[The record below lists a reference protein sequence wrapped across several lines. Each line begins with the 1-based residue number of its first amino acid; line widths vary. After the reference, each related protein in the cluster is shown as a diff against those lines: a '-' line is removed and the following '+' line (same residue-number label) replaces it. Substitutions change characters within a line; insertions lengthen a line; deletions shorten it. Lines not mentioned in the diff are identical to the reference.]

1 MFVYSVQSKH
11 IKALAL
17 GVFVVFTVISLM
29 VLSRESKMTS
39 NDGNLNLKASN
50 NEDRMSFISQFGWDV
65 DEEPVEI
72 KEIILPTDFD
82 ETYTAYNQIQRDQGF
97 DLLEY
102 AGERAKR
109 WTYVIKNYEGY
120 ENKECI
126 HINILVCDGV
136 VIGGDVCSVEL
147 DGFMHGFSKP

>member
-17 GVFVVFTVISLM
+17 GVFVLFTVVSLM

-39 NDGNLNLKASN
+39 NDGSLNLKASTH
-50 NEDRMSFISQFGWDV
+50 EDRMSFVSQFGWEV
-65 DEEPVEI
+65 EEDPIEI
-72 KEIILPTDFD
+72 KEIIIPTEFD
-82 ETYTAYNQIQRDQGF
+82 DTYNAYNQIQKEQGF
-97 DLLEY
+97 DLTEY

-109 WTYVIKNYEGY
+109 WTYIVKNYEGY

-126 HINILVCDGV
+126 HINILVHDEI

-147 DGFMHGFSKP
+147 EGFMHGFSKS

>member
-17 GVFVVFTVISLM
+17 GVFVLFTVVSLM

-39 NDGNLNLKASN
+39 NDGSLNLKASTH
-50 NEDRMSFISQFGWDV
+50 EDRMSFVSQFGWEV
-65 DEEPVEI
+65 EEDPIEI
-72 KEIILPTDFD
+72 KEIIIPTEFD
-82 ETYTAYNQIQRDQGF
+82 DTYNAYNQIQKEQGF
-97 DLLEY
+97 DLTEY

-109 WTYVIKNYEGY
+109 WTYIVKNYEGY

-126 HINILVCDGV
+126 HINILVHDEI

-147 DGFMHGFSKP
+147 EGFMHGFSKP

>member
-17 GVFVVFTVISLM
+17 GVFVLFTVVSLM

-39 NDGNLNLKASN
+39 NDGSLNLKASTH
-50 NEDRMSFISQFGWDV
+50 EDRMSFVSQFGWKV
-65 DEEPVEI
+65 EEDPIEI
-72 KEIILPTDFD
+72 KEIIIPTEFD
-82 ETYTAYNQIQRDQGF
+82 DTYNAYNQIQKEQGF
-97 DLLEY
+97 DLTEY

-109 WTYVIKNYEGY
+109 WTYIVKNYEGY

-126 HINILVCDGV
+126 HINILVHDEI

-147 DGFMHGFSKP
+147 EGFMHGFSKS

>member
-17 GVFVVFTVISLM
+17 GVFVLFTIVSLM

-39 NDGNLNLKASN
+39 NDGSLNLKASTH
-50 NEDRMSFISQFGWDV
+50 EDRMSFVSQFGWEV
-65 DEEPVEI
+65 EEDPIEI
-72 KEIILPTDFD
+72 KEIIIPTEFD
-82 ETYTAYNQIQRDQGF
+82 DTYNAYNQIQKEQGF
-97 DLLEY
+97 DLTEY

-109 WTYVIKNYEGY
+109 WTYIVKNYEGY

-126 HINILVCDGV
+126 HINILVHDEI

-147 DGFMHGFSKP
+147 EGFMHGFSKP

>member
-17 GVFVVFTVISLM
+17 GMFVVFTVISLM

-39 NDGNLNLKASN
+39 NDGSLNLKASTH
-50 NEDRMSFISQFGWDV
+50 EDRMSFVSQFGWEV
-65 DEEPVEI
+65 EEEPIEI
-72 KEIILPTDFD
+72 KEIIIPTEFD
-82 ETYTAYNQIQRDQGF
+82 DTYNAYNQIKKEQSF

-109 WTYVIKNYEGY
+109 WTYIVKNYEGY
-120 ENKECI
+120 ENKESI
-126 HINILVCDGV
+126 HINILVHDGI

-147 DGFMHGFSKP
+147 DGFMHGFSKS

>member
-17 GVFVVFTVISLM
+17 GVFVLFTVVSLM

-39 NDGNLNLKASN
+39 NDGSLNLKASTH
-50 NEDRMSFISQFGWDV
+50 EDRMSFVSQFGWEV
-65 DEEPVEI
+65 EEDPIEI
-72 KEIILPTDFD
+72 KEIIIPTEFD
-82 ETYTAYNQIQRDQGF
+82 DTHNAYNQIQKEQGF
-97 DLLEY
+97 DLTEY

-109 WTYVIKNYEGY
+109 WTYIVKNYEGY

-126 HINILVCDGV
+126 HINILVHDEI

-147 DGFMHGFSKP
+147 EGFMHGFSKS

>member
-17 GVFVVFTVISLM
+17 GMFVVFTVISLM

-39 NDGNLNLKASN
+39 NDGSLNLKASTH
-50 NEDRMSFISQFGWDV
+50 EDRMSFVSQFGWEV
-65 DEEPVEI
+65 EEEPIEI
-72 KEIILPTDFD
+72 KEIIIPTEFD
-82 ETYTAYNQIQRDQGF
+82 DTYNAYNQIQKEQGF

-109 WTYVIKNYEGY
+109 WTYIVKNYEGY
-120 ENKECI
+120 ENKESI
-126 HINILVCDGV
+126 HINILVHDGI

-147 DGFMHGFSKP
+147 DGFMHGFSKS

>member
-39 NDGNLNLKASN
+39 NDGSLNLKASTH
-50 NEDRMSFISQFGWDV
+50 EDRMGFVSQFGWEV
-65 DEEPVEI
+65 EEDPIEI
-72 KEIILPTDFD
+72 KEVIIPTEFD
-82 ETYTAYNQIQRDQGF
+82 DTYNAYNQIQKEQGF
-97 DLLEY
+97 DLTEY

-109 WTYVIKNYEGY
+109 WTYIVKNYEGY
-120 ENKECI
+120 ENKDCI
-126 HINILVCDGV
+126 HVNILVHDEI

>member
-17 GVFVVFTVISLM
+17 GMFVVFTVISLM

-39 NDGNLNLKASN
+39 NDGSINLKASTH
-50 NEDRMSFISQFGWDV
+50 EDRMSFVSQFGWEV
-65 DEEPVEI
+65 EEEPIEI
-72 KEIILPTDFD
+72 KEIIIPTEFD
-82 ETYTAYNQIQRDQGF
+82 DTYTAYNQIQKEQGF

-109 WTYVIKNYEGY
+109 WTYIVKNYEGY

-126 HINILVCDGV
+126 HVNILVHDGI

-147 DGFMHGFSKP
+147 DGFMHGFSKS

>member
-50 NEDRMSFISQFGWDV
+50 HEDRMGFISQFGWDV

>member
-11 IKALAL
+11 IKAMAL
-17 GVFVVFTVISLM
+17 GAFIVLTVISLM

-39 NDGNLNLKASN
+39 NDGSINLKALTHQ
-50 NEDRMSFISQFGWDV
+50 ERMSFVSQYGWEIE
-65 DEEPVEI
+65 EEPVEI
-72 KEIILPTDFD
+72 KEIIIPTEFD
-82 ETYTAYNQIQRDQGF
+82 ETYTAYNQIQKQQGF

-102 AGERAKR
+102 SGERAKR
-109 WTYVIKNYEGY
+109 WTYIVKNYEGY

-126 HINILVCDGV
+126 HINILVYDGI

>member
-39 NDGNLNLKASN
+39 NDGSLNLKASTH
-50 NEDRMSFISQFGWDV
+50 EDRMNFVSQFGWELE
-65 DEEPVEI
+65 EEPIEI
-72 KEIILPTDFD
+72 KEIIIPTEFD
-82 ETYTAYNQIQRDQGF
+82 DTYTAYNQIQKEQGF

-109 WTYVIKNYEGY
+109 WTYIVKNYEGY

-126 HINILVCDGV
+126 HVNILVHDGI

-147 DGFMHGFSKP
+147 DGFMHGFSKS

>member
-39 NDGNLNLKASN
+39 NDGSLNLKASTH
-50 NEDRMSFISQFGWDV
+50 EDRMNFVSQFGWELE
-65 DEEPVEI
+65 EEPIEI
-72 KEIILPTDFD
+72 KEIMIPTEFD
-82 ETYTAYNQIQRDQGF
+82 DTYTAYNQIQKEQGF

-109 WTYVIKNYEGY
+109 WTYIVKNYEGY

-126 HINILVCDGV
+126 HVNILVHDGI

-147 DGFMHGFSKP
+147 DGFMHGFSKS

>member
-39 NDGNLNLKASN
+39 NDGSLNLKASTH
-50 NEDRMSFISQFGWDV
+50 EDRMSFVSQFGWEV
-65 DEEPVEI
+65 EEDPIEI
-72 KEIILPTDFD
+72 KEIIIPTEFD
-82 ETYTAYNQIQRDQGF
+82 DTYNAYNQIQKEQGF
-97 DLLEY
+97 DLTEY

-109 WTYVIKNYEGY
+109 WTYIVKNYEGY

-126 HINILVCDGV
+126 HINILVHDEI

>member
-17 GVFVVFTVISLM
+17 GMFVVFTVISLM

-39 NDGNLNLKASN
+39 NDGSINLKASTH
-50 NEDRMSFISQFGWDV
+50 EDRMSFVSQFGWEV
-65 DEEPVEI
+65 EEEPIEI
-72 KEIILPTDFD
+72 KEIIIPTEFD
-82 ETYTAYNQIQRDQGF
+82 DTYNAYNQIQKEQGF

-109 WTYVIKNYEGY
+109 WTYIVKNYEGY
-120 ENKECI
+120 ENKESI
-126 HINILVCDGV
+126 HINILVYDGI

-147 DGFMHGFSKP
+147 DGFMHGFSKS

>member
-39 NDGNLNLKASN
+39 NDGSLNLKASTH
-50 NEDRMSFISQFGWDV
+50 EDRMSFVSQFGWEV
-65 DEEPVEI
+65 EEEPIEI
-72 KEIILPTDFD
+72 KEIIIPTEFD
-82 ETYTAYNQIQRDQGF
+82 DTYNAYNQIQKEQGF
-97 DLLEY
+97 DLTEY

-109 WTYVIKNYEGY
+109 WTYIVKNYKGY

-126 HINILVCDGV
+126 HINVLVHDDI
-136 VIGGDVCSVEL
+136 VIGGDICSVEL

>member
-17 GVFVVFTVISLM
+17 GMFVVFTVISLM

-39 NDGNLNLKASN
+39 NDGSINLKASTH
-50 NEDRMSFISQFGWDV
+50 EDRMSFVSQFGWEV
-65 DEEPVEI
+65 EEEPIEI
-72 KEIILPTDFD
+72 KEIIIPTEFD
-82 ETYTAYNQIQRDQGF
+82 DTYNAYNQIQKEQGF

-109 WTYVIKNYEGY
+109 WTYIVKNYEGY
-120 ENKECI
+120 ENKESI
-126 HINILVCDGV
+126 HINILVHDGI

-147 DGFMHGFSKP
+147 DGFMHGFSKS